1 MISVL
6 YRTVLLSAVATAVL
20 SAVMLLA
27 GCGNAGPETPVAPPP
42 PEVGVLT
49 VEAQEL
55 QLSVELPGRTSA
67 YLVAD
72 VRPQVSGIIRQRL
85 FTEGADVA
93 AGEPLYL
100 IDPDSYEVAVA
111 SAEAALAKAQA
122 AAYTARLRSKRF
134 RDLLARQAISRQ
146 DADDAFAGEQ
156 QADAEVADRRAQLAR
171 ARIDLRRTRVSSP
184 ISGRIGKSDFT
195 PGALVTADQP
205 QAMATVQQLDP
216 MYVDI
221 TRSSQDLLR
230 LRDDMESGRLR
241 GAADAAVPVTLLLE
255 DGSTYP
261 HQGKLAFSDV
271 TIDPTTASVTL
282 RAVFPNPRQ
291 RLLPGMYVRAM
302 LAEGVR
308 GDAILLPQEAVL
320 RDPQG
325 NASALVVDAE
335 GTATLRPLQVRRSVG
350 PNWLIESGLLPG
362 EQVIRD
368 GLQKVKPGS
377 RVVAVTRAHDR
388 PALADVA
395 SP

>member
-1 MISVL
+1 
-6 YRTVLLSAVATAVL
+6 
-20 SAVMLLA
+20 
-27 GCGNAGPETPVAPPP
+27 
-42 PEVGVLT
+42 
-49 VEAQEL
+49 
-55 QLSVELPGRTSA
+55 
-67 YLVAD
+67 
-72 VRPQVSGIIRQRL
+72 VSGIIRQRL

-100 IDPDSYEVAVA
+100 IDPDSYVVAVA